1 MIKVDSLRKVIVG
14 GIITIVVIV
23 LGYSGL
29 YVFNLVPSFGGKP
42 DPYVVL
48 DRELQTEPLVVEEF
62 FTFSCEHCR
71 NFDPLILNWAEDLPD
86 GVEFTQT
93 HIAFTRTDDFL
104 AKSFLVLSARDA
116 IDENRQRLFAEIHD
130 KQNRFLSPDSIA
142 DFIDGNGI
150 SKEAFLA
157 LYRGDRITRLAQEK
171 HDHIVDVQVTSVPF
185 VLVGN
190 KYGVFV
196 SQGRREAVN
205 TIDFIVTELLAGR
218 EPPPLDKD
226 ESEDSP
232 PDVDTIQN
240 TESTTDDLSS
250 DVESGQSDSDAEE
263 VSGDVQASS
272 DTQ

>member
-14 GIITIVVIV
+14 GIITIVAIV

-29 YVFNLVPSFGGKP
+29 YIFNLVPSIGGKP
-42 DPYVVL
+42 DPYIVL
-48 DRELQTEPLVVEEF
+48 DRELQTDPVVVEEF

-86 GVEFTQT
+86 GAEFTQT
-93 HIAFTRTDDFL
+93 HVSFTRTDDFL
-104 AKSFLVLSARDA
+104 AKAFLVLSARDV
-116 IDENRQRLFAEIHD
+116 IDENRQRLFEEIHD

-157 LYRGDRITRLAQEK
+157 LYHGDRITRLAQEK
-171 HDHIVDVQVTSVPF
+171 HDHMVDVQVTSVPF

-196 SQGRREAVN
+196 SLGRREAVN

-218 EPPPLDKD
+218 EPPPFDQ
-226 ESEDSP
+226 EMSEDSLLEVNP
-232 PDVDTIQN
+232 TEN
-240 TESTTDDLSS
+240 TESPTDDGSS
-250 DVESGQSDSDAEE
+250 AEESGQSDSNAEE
-263 VSGDVQASS
+263 VSSDVQVSS